1 MVSVGGLHYNAKL
14 TDDGERAKD
23 IQIARAA

>member
-1 MVSVGGLHYNAKL
+1 LHDAIQANAKL
-14 TDDGERAKD
+14 TDDGERAKA